1 MGKTKED
8 SPLSMMAA
16 HRMIE
21 QRRSD
26 LGKDLLDIRMWSFAA
41 TKIVEDLGK
50 AIFPINEGKKKA
62 KSAPG

>member
-1 MGKTKED
+1 
-8 SPLSMMAA
+8 MMAA